1 MADETKTPSPAYVPP
16 PIPASSPKP
25 KKPEAPDA
33 GHVPMTEEM
42 DSAKWSLP
50 PIVPVLIALALVAIA
65 VALYTVHGTKFVPR
79 PNGKITG
86 VNVAEQK
93 TESAIDPAQS
103 RVLVAVQVSISNPGE
118 RPVYVQGL
126 SAEVQPDAGEPLKD
140 DAAAASD
147 FDRYL
152 AAFPELKSAV
162 STALKPETKIMPGET
177 TTGTVLFGFPLS
189 KDAFNKKKSIK
200 VWLKLYDHDPIELKQ

>member
-1 MADETKTPSPAYVPP
+1 MAEELKTPVPP
-16 PIPASSPKP
+16 HTPKA
-25 KKPEAPDA
+25 KPEAPDA

-65 VALYTVHGTKFVPR
+65 VAIYTVHGTRFVPR
-79 PNGKITG
+79 PNGKVVG
-86 VNVAEQK
+86 VTVAEQK
-93 TESAIDPAQS
+93 TDSAMDGAQS

-118 RPVYVQGL
+118 KPVFVQGAN
-126 SAEVQPDAGEPLKD
+126 AEIQTGAAEPLKD

-152 AAFPELKSAV
+152 AAFPDLKSVA
-162 STALKPETKIMPGET
+162 STPLKPETKIMPGET
-177 TTGTVLFGFPLS
+177 TTGAMLFGFPLS
-189 KDAFNKKKSIK
+189 KDDFNKKKSMK
-200 VWLKLYDHDPIELKQ
+200 VWLKLYDHDPIELTQ